1 GGVDVHSRRGHI
13 HPAAVV
19 GEGGFVVVA
28 VGGGNG
34 DGIVV
39 VGRVGGE
46 GCAAVAGSSHHDGSA
61 VPGVVDRIPQGRGSD
76 GSAQA
81 EADHVGAVVG
91 GVDDPAGHIV
101 QGAGTV
107 VIQYPDGIDGG
118 VGSHSGDAP
127 AVVGDRGGD
136 SGAVGSVTVAV
147 LGLRVVVHQVVS
159 PDHLTRQLEVVVL
172 NPRADDRNP

>member
-1 GGVDVHSRRGHI
+1 RFVGVDPSFAPVGTRSGNRVRGIFDGRPDLRSAAPLGVQKPCKPRHVGCRHRGTGQAAIAAARVGGVDVHSRRGHI

-39 VGRVGGE
+39 VGRVGGK

-91 GVDDPAGHIV
+91 GVDDPVGHI
-101 QGAGTV
+101 
-107 VIQYPDGIDGG
+107 
-118 VGSHSGDAP
+118 
-127 AVVGDRGGD
+127 
-136 SGAVGSVTVAV
+136 
-147 LGLRVVVHQVVS
+147 
-159 PDHLTRQLEVVVL
+159 
-172 NPRADDRNP
+172 